1 MEQAIAVADDDA
13 ALAELYAELA
23 FQTMARAGM
32 WGRAPP
38 ADLVAPWI
46 ERALELAAPQTAAR
60 AKALIAR
67 CYADYDKSADDAAE
81 ASAIAD
87 RLGQPVLRSRGYDVR
102 HLVAFV
108 HGDYREALEWCRR
121 RESFVHELDDPDTAV
136 YVYAYGITPAV
147 ACGELDEARRY
158 ARLHDEA
165 ARPLSPH
172 HRLHGSVLLLLVE
185 ELLGNW
191 EQALELQEQIED
203 RVAESVAT
211 PCVLSARSLY
221 VCALA
226 NLYLGN
232 DGEARRLEG
241 KAEPLAMS
249 GYGTVLDTPP
259 LLIALHRGDLAAVE
273 LLLGEPA
280 VRATNWLYLSSMA
293 AHLDGGTRRRRSR
306 PEGPPLRRRPRPL
319 PRGRET
325 PSRSRAG
332 RARRST
338 ARGRRPRRRTSLA
351 PDPR

>member
-1 MEQAIAVADDDA
+1 
-13 ALAELYAELA
+13 
-23 FQTMARAGM
+23 
-32 WGRAPP
+32 
-38 ADLVAPWI
+38 
-46 ERALELAAPQTAAR
+46 
-60 AKALIAR
+60 
-67 CYADYDKSADDAAE
+67 
-81 ASAIAD
+81 
-87 RLGQPVLRSRGYDVR
+87 VR

-273 LLLGEPA
+273 LLLGDPA
-280 VRATNWLYLSSMA
+280 VRASNWLYLSSMA
-293 AHLDGGTRRRRSR
+293 AHLDGLAALGERERVEQEAARVLQPGIYLEPFALRALGLVREDEAFVGKAAERFEAFGLDWHAARTRA
-306 PEGPPLRRRPRPL
+306 LV
-319 PRGRET
+319 
-325 PSRSRAG
+325 
-332 RARRST
+332 
-338 ARGRRPRRRTSLA
+338 
-351 PDPR
+351 